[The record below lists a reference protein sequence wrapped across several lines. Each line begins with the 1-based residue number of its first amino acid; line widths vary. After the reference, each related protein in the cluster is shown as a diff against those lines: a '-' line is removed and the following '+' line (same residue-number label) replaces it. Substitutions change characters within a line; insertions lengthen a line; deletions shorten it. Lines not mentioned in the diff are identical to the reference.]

1 MPIPTL
7 PAVATILALTV
18 GDGEMLRRASDA
30 PAKPASAS
38 KPCTSAEY
46 RQFDFWVGDW
56 EVTTSNGKLAGGNR
70 ITPILGGC
78 AIREEWKGAGGLSG
92 TSLNMWD
99 AAGKRWRQ
107 TWVDDRGNVLV
118 LIGQYRDGKM
128 SLEGEGP
135 GDNGATVHN
144 RITWSRLSEGR
155 IRQLWET
162 SKDGGKTWGVEFDGT
177 YVAKGR

>member
-1 MPIPTL
+1 MPVPTL
-7 PAVATILALTV
+7 PAVAAILALTV
-18 GDGEMLRRASDA
+18 GDGEMLRRPSDLPAKAA
-30 PAKPASAS
+30 PAP
-38 KPCTSAEY
+38 KPCTSPEY

-56 EVTTSNGKLAGGNR
+56 DVTTPNGKGAGTNR

-78 AIREEWKGAGGLSG
+78 ALREEWKGAGGLAG

-99 AAGKRWRQ
+99 GSGKRWRQ

-118 LIGQYRDGKM
+118 LTGQYRDAKM
-128 SLEGEGP
+128 SLEGEGL
-135 GDNGATVHN
+135 GGNGVTVRN

-155 IRQLWET
+155 VRQLWET

-177 YVAKGR
+177 YAPRSR

>member
-7 PAVATILALTV
+7 PAVAAILALTV
-18 GDGEMLRRASDA
+18 GDGEMLRRASDT
-30 PAKPASAS
+30 PAKATTAS

-46 RQFDFWVGDW
+46 HQFDFWVGDW
-56 EVTTSNGKLAGGNR
+56 DVTTSNGKLAGGNR

-78 AIREEWKGAGGLSG
+78 AIREEWKGARGLSG

-118 LIGQYRDGKM
+118 LIGHYRDARM

-135 GDNGATVHN
+135 ADNGATVRN

-155 IRQLWET
+155 VRQLWET
-162 SKDGGKTWGVEFDGT
+162 SRDGGKTWGVEFDGT
-177 YVAKGR
+177 YAPKGR